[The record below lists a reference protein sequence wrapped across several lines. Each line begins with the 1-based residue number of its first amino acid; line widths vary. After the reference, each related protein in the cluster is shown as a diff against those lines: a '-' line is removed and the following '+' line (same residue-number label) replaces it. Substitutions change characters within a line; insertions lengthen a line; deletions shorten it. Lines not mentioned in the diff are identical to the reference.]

1 MSHLSGMESE
11 HGSDWGLEPLM
22 GVAELAEDLGI
33 PAATIYDRRTRG
45 GGPRAHRF
53 GKHLKFAVS
62 DVRTWVE
69 TQREGEGR

>member
-22 GVAELAEDLGI
+22 DVAELAEYLGI
-33 PAATIYDRRTRG
+33 PAATIYDWRTRG